1 MQNKIVDALRGVAKR
16 HSAANW
22 TNPSR
27 AAQHRH
33 ILTRCLEEGQQEY
46 PERFDYPEFDLRAYL
61 GDLSEVKEF
70 IDAEAPERFRSALS
84 SDLARMAARATSL
97 SEGDLAYA
105 RAAPTIDGLPD
116 ETVLERARA
125 LLRVPVEDATDADE
139 GTVSAETIA
148 ERMRTAL
155 DNYGLQEWTV
165 DINESMAAKAS
176 VNGTRKRL
184 RIRQGIVLSE
194 RAVDRLIVHE
204 IGGHV
209 LRWANAEI
217 QPEPLAGLSIGTST
231 LTDEGLALWEETRAG
246 LSDPYMERLYA
257 ARAIAV
263 DAAQT
268 QGILDVARLVEPAV
282 GLPAAAEIAL
292 RVKRGLRNPN
302 APGGLTKDWAYL
314 GGLIKIG
321 EVLGTGG
328 ETLDILRV
336 TKWSVDHLDLARSL
350 REEGLLTEPRF
361 AADAN
366 RLALGQQ
373 PLGNRQRL
381 EN

>member
-1 MQNKIVDALRGVAKR
+1 
-16 HSAANW
+16 
-22 TNPSR
+22 
-27 AAQHRH
+27 
-33 ILTRCLEEGQQEY
+33 
-46 PERFDYPEFDLRAYL
+46 
-61 GDLSEVKEF
+61 
-70 IDAEAPERFRSALS
+70 
-84 SDLARMAARATSL
+84 
-97 SEGDLAYA
+97 
-105 RAAPTIDGLPD
+105 
-116 ETVLERARA
+116 
-125 LLRVPVEDATDADE
+125 
-139 GTVSAETIA
+139 
-148 ERMRTAL
+148 MRTAL
-155 DNYGLQEWTV
+155 GNYGLQEWTV

-246 LSDPYMERLYA
+246 LRDPAMDRLYA

-263 DAAQT
+263 DAAQS
-268 QGILDVARLVEPAV
+268 QGILDVARLVEPSV

-321 EVLGTGG
+321 DLLGNGG
-328 ETLDILRV
+328 GTLDILRV
-336 TKWSVDHLDLARSL
+336 TKWSVDHLELAKSL
-350 REEGLLTEPRF
+350 RDKGLLTGPRF
-361 AADAN
+361 TADPE
-366 RLALGQQ
+366 RLGLRQQ
-373 PLGNRQRL
+373 PHASGQLL